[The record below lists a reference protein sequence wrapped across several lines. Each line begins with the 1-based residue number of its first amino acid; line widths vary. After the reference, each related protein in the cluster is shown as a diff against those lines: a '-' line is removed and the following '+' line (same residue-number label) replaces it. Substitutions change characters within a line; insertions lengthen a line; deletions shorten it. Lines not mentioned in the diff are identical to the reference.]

1 MNNLNSVL
9 IGGNLTQDP
18 QCNTLASGKHVC
30 NFNLAS
36 NRYYRNSEKE
46 LTQDVVFIDVE
57 TWDDLALTCGEHLTK
72 GLKVRVIGRLK
83 LDRWQDEEGK
93 NREKMRIVAEHVEF
107 KVTDK
112 EIIVEEKKGKTKKQN
127 N

>member
-1 MNNLNSVL
+1 M
-9 IGGNLTQDP
+9 
-18 QCNTLASGKHVC
+18 
-30 NFNLAS
+30 
-36 NRYYRNSEKE
+36 
-46 LTQDVVFIDVE
+46 
-57 TWDDLALTCGEHLTK
+57 
-72 GLKVRVIGRLK
+72 RVIGRLK

-107 KVTDK
+107 KVADK